1 MNFSK
6 LSKSNKFRIS
16 LLIVIII
23 LFWETV
29 CCDLT
34 VNIMPDKPEGMT
46 FEANNKPKEKSQIQI
61 SEYMANNSGDEVEI
75 IKSIYRKIIDLSKR
89 DGINDVIITVNG
101 YDITRMDFEAQKISQ
116 KTDSPEQEKEILY
129 SLIKKRV
136 LTSEAE
142 RLKIEPMQSSI
153 NDYMEQTKIIL
164 EEGGR
169 DIEALQMYID
179 ASYSSTEEYLI
190 ELEKSAYY
198 MFQRDALRQYVEGL
212 KKYDSFE
219 EYVAIVIYNADIEFY
234 DSEIE
239 ELYKS

>member
-16 LLIVIII
+16 LLILIII
-23 LFWETV
+23 LFWETE
-29 CCDLT
+29 CCDRN
-34 VNIMPDKPEGMT
+34 VIIMPDKPEGMT
-46 FEANNKPKEKSQIQI
+46 FEVNNKPKEESQIEI

-75 IKSIYRKIIDLSKR
+75 IKSIYKKIIDLSKR
-89 DGINDVIITVNG
+89 DGINDIIITVNE
-101 YDITRMDFEAQKISQ
+101 YDITRMNFEAQKIAQ
-116 KTDSPEQEKEILY
+116 RADTPEQEKEILY
-129 SLIKKRV
+129 SLIKNRV

-142 RLKIEPMQSSI
+142 RLKIKPLQSSI
-153 NDYMEQTKIIL
+153 KDYMEQTKIIL

-169 DIEALQMYID
+169 DAEALQMYID

-190 ELEKSAYY
+190 ELEKSAYN
-198 MFQRDALRQYVEGL
+198 MFQRDALHQYVEGL

-219 EYVAIVIYNADIEFY
+219 EYVAIVMHNADIKFY

-239 ELYKS
+239 ELYEG